1 MDITILL
8 LLIDIFRTRIHANIS
23 REYRYSSD
31 TNYLYSSP
39 VIIQLP
45 KHDCSIELFL
55 DLFRPMRRFDLDTTA
70 KPRSP
75 LFERERSMLVSIIRE
90 ILFFAFFKKTCPPR
104 IREKTVRGYRHEF
117 VMRINIYIYILC
129 TRGAYTFVCNRHSF
143 VPSRTLSSSRRC
155 SSFYLSFSYAL
166 SYSALS
172 ITFLGVYTGFNGIVM
187 RRRRLRGSL

>member
-55 DLFRPMRRFDLDTTA
+55 DLFRPMRRFDLDT
-70 KPRSP
+70 KPRETTITVVRARAKHACFDHSWNP
-75 LFERERSMLVSIIRE
+75 
-90 ILFFAFFKKTCPPR
+90 FFRVLWENLPAAT
-104 IREKTVRGYRHEF
+104 REKTVRGYRHEF
-117 VMRINIYIYILC
+117 VMRINIYIYIYYVHAC
-129 TRGAYTFVCNRHSF
+129 AYTFVCNRHSF

-155 SSFYLSFSYAL
+155 SSFYLSFSY
-166 SYSALS
+166 SALS

>member
-1 MDITILL
+1 MHTPRASSSPTFLFLPLL
-8 LLIDIFRTRIHANIS
+8 LPPPPLIYTSAIFAISSTVLSSLPRYNDISPSTGGYYYSSPSYRYIPNAYTGIHANIS

-70 KPRSP
+70 KSRSP

-90 ILFFAFFKKTCPPR
+90 ILF
-104 IREKTVRGYRHEF
+104 
-117 VMRINIYIYILC
+117 
-129 TRGAYTFVCNRHSF
+129 
-143 VPSRTLSSSRRC
+143 SRSLRKLARRD
-155 SSFYLSFSYAL
+155 
-166 SYSALS
+166 
-172 ITFLGVYTGFNGIVM
+172 
-187 RRRRLRGSL
+187 